1 MRLAIGARWG
11 VGALVLVVA
20 SCSSTSGSPV
30 PTPSTNPLVARFGT
44 GGSPPAVNER
54 STESDRGV
62 SVTDLS
68 FGDGADTTDAYLV
81 KPDGAESAAGILF
94 FHWVEY
100 GSPTSNRTEFLEE
113 AKDLA
118 PRGVVS
124 LLVDGRFPW
133 KEQPSSL
140 AHDVAA
146 VEADTAMLR
155 SALDLLRSQPEVDPA
170 RIALVGHDF
179 GAMYSSIIFGADPAP
194 RGLVMMAPTARW
206 ADWFLK
212 YWQIPDP
219 EADYLAAMAPLD
231 PVTWL
236 PEAGDRPILLQ
247 FADNDQ
253 YVPEAVA
260 TEIASAA
267 GSTADIRTYDA
278 EHELSEEARADR
290 VEWLAELLELPP
302 TS

>member
-1 MRLAIGARWG
+1 M
-11 VGALVLVVA
+11 
-20 SCSSTSGSPV
+20 
-30 PTPSTNPLVARFGT
+30 PTPSTNPLAARFGT
-44 GGSPPAVNER
+44 GGTPPAVTER
-54 STESDRGV
+54 STESSDGV
-62 SVTDLS
+62 SVSDLS
-68 FGDGADTTDAYLV
+68 FGEGAGATDAYLV
-81 KPDGAESAAGILF
+81 RPDGAESAAGILF

-113 AKDLA
+113 AKALA
-118 PRGVVS
+118 TRGVVS

-140 AHDVAA
+140 EHDRAA
-146 VEADTAMLR
+146 VEADASMLR
-155 SALDLLRSQPEVDPA
+155 SALDLLRARPDVDPA

-236 PEAGDRPILLQ
+236 PMAGDRPILLQ
-247 FADNDQ
+247 FADDDQ

-260 TEIASAA
+260 TEIAAAA
-267 GSTADIRTYDA
+267 GSTADFRTYDA
-278 EHELSEEARADR
+278 EHELSDEARVER
-290 VEWLAELLELPP
+290 VEWLAELLELAPA
-302 TS
+302 S

>member
-1 MRLAIGARWG
+1 VRLVIAAI
-11 VGALVLVVA
+11 LLT
-20 SCSSTSGSPV
+20 SCATPSGSPV
-30 PTPSTNPLVARFGT
+30 ATNSQGPLIPRFGT
-44 GGSPPAVNER
+44 PGPPPAVTER
-54 STESDRGV
+54 STESSDGV

-68 FGDGADTTDAYLV
+68 FGDGSAATDAYLV
-81 KPDGAESAAGILF
+81 RPDSTESAAGILF

-113 AKDLA
+113 ARA
-118 PRGVVS
+118 FAGRGVVS

-133 KEQPSSL
+133 KEAPDSL

-146 VEADTAMLR
+146 VEADADMLR
-155 SALDLLRSQPEVDPA
+155 QGLDLLRSQPGVDPA

-179 GAMYSSIIFGADPAP
+179 GAMYSSIVFGADPAP
-194 RGLVMMAPTARW
+194 VGLVMMAPTARW

-212 YWQIPDP
+212 YWRIGDP

-236 PEAGDRPILLQ
+236 PRGAGRPILLQ
-247 FADNDQ
+247 FADHDQ

-260 TEIASAA
+260 AEIAAAA
-267 GSTADIRTYDA
+267 GSTAEVRNYDT
-278 EHELSEEARADR
+278 EHEMSEEARADR
-290 VEWLAELLELPP
+290 AEWLADLLDLPP
-302 TS
+302 AT

>member
-1 MRLAIGARWG
+1 VRLAIGE
-11 VGALVLVVA
+11 
-20 SCSSTSGSPV
+20 
-30 PTPSTNPLVARFGT
+30 T
-44 GGSPPAVNER
+44 GGSPPTSHAR
-54 STESDRGV
+54 STESGGGV
-62 SVTDLS
+62 SVSDLS
-68 FGDGADTTDAYLV
+68 FGEGAGATDAYLV
-81 KPDGAESAAGILF
+81 RPDGAESAAGILF

-118 PRGVVS
+118 GRGVVS

-133 KEQPSSL
+133 KAQPSSL
-140 AHDVAA
+140 EHDVAA
-146 VEADTAMLR
+146 VEADATMLR
-155 SALDLLRSQPEVDPA
+155 SALDLLRAQPDGDSA

-179 GAMYSSIIFGADPAP
+179 GAMYNSVIFGADPTP

-236 PEAGDRPILLQ
+236 PRGGDRPILLQ

-260 TEIASAA
+260 TEIAAAA
-267 GSTADIRTYDA
+267 GSTADVRTYDA
-278 EHELSEEARADR
+278 EHELSEEARSER
-290 VEWLAELLELPP
+290 VEWLAELLDLPP
-302 TS
+302 AS